1 VLGKGPPFR
10 PVSLRTRL
18 LAGVLLLVAAGLVV
32 ASIATYAA
40 LRSFL
45 TTRVD
50 QQLVAATAPVGREL
64 LFGSRP
70 GVRTTS
76 KAIVP
81 LGTYAQ
87 LRDGQ
92 GEVTATLTST
102 FGDASDPPPALPN
115 DLPPMDG
122 ATKRLFSVDAQS
134 GGSPRYRVLATPLSG
149 DSPDE
154 GALVVALPL
163 REVQQTLRR
172 LLVIEGVVSMVVL
185 AVLGA
190 VGFWL
195 VRMGLRPLGQIE
207 ATAGAIAGGD
217 LTRRIERDD
226 DRTEVGRLGRA
237 LNAMLG
243 HIEGA
248 FAERTASEQ
257 RLRRFVADASHEL
270 RTPLTSIRGYA
281 ELFRRGASERPQ
293 DLSTAMRRIE
303 EESGRMGVLVED
315 LLLLA
320 RMDQGQSLVR
330 SPVDLVQVA
339 SDAVADLQVVESDRP
354 IDLDCGD
361 PDSGDLE
368 GGGRVVVRGDE
379 ARLRQVA
386 ANLLSNARLHT
397 PSGTP
402 VHVRVRASGA
412 AAVLEVADEGP
423 GLAAEESQRV
433 FERFYR
439 ADPSRSRASGGS
451 GLGLSIVAAIAEAH
465 GGVATVESTPG
476 AGATFRVELPLDN
489 APPSSGASGSW
500 PPVPGPGTK
509 ERADGHH

>member
-1 VLGKGPPFR
+1 
-10 PVSLRTRL
+10 VSLRTRL
-18 LAGVLLLVAAGLVV
+18 LAGVLVLVAAGLMV

-50 QQLVAATAPVGREL
+50 EQLVAAAAPVGREL

-87 LRDGQ
+87 LRNGD

-102 FGDASDPPPALPN
+102 FGDASDPPPELPS
-115 DLPPMDG
+115 DLPPMNG

-149 DSPDE
+149 ESPED

-172 LLVIEGVVSMVVL
+172 LLVIEGVVSLVVL
-185 AVLGA
+185 ALLGA

-243 HIEGA
+243 HIESA

-320 RMDQGQSLVR
+320 RMDQGTSLAR

-339 SDAVADLQVVESDRP
+339 SDAVADLKVVEPDRP
-354 IDLDCGD
+354 VH
-361 PDSGDLE
+361 LE
-368 GGGRVVVRGDE
+368 GGGSGSGGRVVLSGDE

-397 PSGTP
+397 PSGTS
-402 VHVRVRASGA
+402 VHVRVRASQA
-412 AAVLEVADEGP
+412 TAVLEVADEGP
-423 GLAAEESQRV
+423 GLAPEEAQRV

-465 GGVATVESTPG
+465 GGCATVESNPG
-476 AGATFRVELPLDN
+476 AGATFRVELPLDD
-489 APPSSGASGSW
+489 APRTA
-500 PPVPGPGTK
+500 PVPATK
-509 ERADGHH
+509 ERVDGHS

>member
-1 VLGKGPPFR
+1 MPRRGQPFR

-18 LAGVLLLVAAGLVV
+18 LAGVLVLVAAGL
-32 ASIATYAA
+32 AATSIATYAA
-40 LRSFL
+40 HRSFL
-45 TTRVD
+45 TSRVD
-50 QQLVAATAPVGREL
+50 EQLVAAAAPVGREL
-64 LFGSRP
+64 LFGARP

-87 LRDGQ
+87 LRNGD

-102 FGDASDPPPALPN
+102 FGDASDPAPELPR
-115 DLPPMDG
+115 DLPSMD
-122 ATKRLFSVDAQS
+122 ATNKRLFSVDAES
-134 GGSPRYRVLATPLSG
+134 GGSSRYRVLATPLSG
-149 DSPDE
+149 ESPED
-154 GALVVALPL
+154 GSLVVALPL
-163 REVQQTLRR
+163 REVRQTLQR
-172 LLVIEGVVSMVVL
+172 LLVIEGVVSAAVL
-185 AVLGA
+185 AILGA

-243 HIEGA
+243 HIESA

-281 ELFRRGASERPQ
+281 ELFRRGASERPE

-303 EESGRMGVLVED
+303 EESNRMGVLVED

-320 RMDQGQSLVR
+320 RLDQGRSLVR
-330 SPVDLVQVA
+330 SHVDLVQVA
-339 SDAVADLQVVESDRP
+339 SDAVADLRVVEPDRPLDLEVGGQVVVS
-354 IDLDCGD
+354 
-361 PDSGDLE
+361 
-368 GGGRVVVRGDE
+368 GDE

-397 PSGTP
+397 PTGTP
-402 VHVRVRASGA
+402 VHVGVRTSHST
-412 AAVLEVADEGP
+412 AVLEVADEGP
-423 GLAAEESQRV
+423 GLASEETQRV

-451 GLGLSIVAAIAEAH
+451 GLGLSIVAAIAAAH
-465 GGVATVESTPG
+465 GGMATVESTPG
-476 AGATFRVELPLDN
+476 AGATFRVELPLDTGSG
-489 APPSSGASGSW
+489 PPSGNGNGNGDEAGT
-500 PPVPGPGTK
+500 PLVPEGET
-509 ERADGHH
+509 

>member
-1 VLGKGPPFR
+1 MPGRGRSLR
-10 PVSLRTRL
+10 PVSLRSRL
-18 LAGVLLLVAAGLVV
+18 LAGVLVLVAAGLLV

-50 QQLVAATAPVGREL
+50 QQLVAAAAPVGREL

-87 LRDGQ
+87 LRDGN
-92 GEVTATLTST
+92 GEVRATLTST
-102 FGDASDPPPALPN
+102 FGDASDPPPALPA

-122 ATKRLFSVDAQS
+122 ASKRLFSVDAQS

-149 DSPDE
+149 ASPQD
-154 GALVVALPL
+154 GALLVALPL

-172 LLVIEGVVSMVVL
+172 LLVIEGVVTV
-185 AVLGA
+185 AVLILVGA
-190 VGFWL
+190 VGFWV

-217 LTRRIERDD
+217 LTRRIEREDE
-226 DRTEVGRLGRA
+226 RTEVGRLGRA

-243 HIEGA
+243 HIESA

-281 ELFRRGASERPQ
+281 ELFRRGASERPE

-320 RMDQGQSLVR
+320 RLDQGRSLVR
-330 SPVDLVQVA
+330 SPVDLAQVA
-339 SDAVADLQVVESDRP
+339 SDAVADLRVVDPDRP
-354 IDLDCGD
+354 LSLECGPSD
-361 PDSGDLE
+361 GVS
-368 GGGRVVVRGDE
+368 RVVVNGDE
-379 ARLRQVA
+379 PRLRQVA
-386 ANLLSNARLHT
+386 ANLLSNARVHT

-402 VHVRVRASGA
+402 VHVRVRASHDT
-412 AAVLEVADEGP
+412 AVLEVADEGP
-423 GLAAEESQRV
+423 GLAADESQRV

-451 GLGLSIVAAIAEAH
+451 GLGLSIVAAIAGAH
-465 GGVATVESTPG
+465 GGTATVESTPG
-476 AGATFRVELPLDN
+476 RGATFRVELPLET
-489 APPSSGASGSW
+489 APRPGSGPDSGSG
-500 PPVPGPGTK
+500 PGPGPGSGPHSGPGYQG
-509 ERADGHH
+509 ES

>member
-1 VLGKGPPFR
+1 MPGRGRSLR
-10 PVSLRTRL
+10 PVSLRSRL
-18 LAGVLLLVAAGLVV
+18 LAGVLVLVAAGLLV
-32 ASIATYAA
+32 ASVATYAA

-50 QQLVAATAPVGREL
+50 QQLVAAAAPVGREL

-87 LRDGQ
+87 LRDGN
-92 GEVTATLTST
+92 GEVRATLTST
-102 FGDASDPPPALPN
+102 FGDASDPPPALPA
-115 DLPPMDG
+115 DLPPMGG
-122 ATKRLFSVDAQS
+122 ASKRLFSVDAQS

-149 DSPDE
+149 ASPE
-154 GALVVALPL
+154 GGALLVALPL

-172 LLVIEGVVSMVVL
+172 LLVIEGVVTV
-185 AVLGA
+185 AVLILVGA
-190 VGFWL
+190 VGFWV

-217 LTRRIERDD
+217 LTRRIEREDE
-226 DRTEVGRLGRA
+226 RTEVGRLGRA

-243 HIEGA
+243 HIESA

-281 ELFRRGASERPQ
+281 ELFRRGASERPE

-320 RMDQGQSLVR
+320 RLDQGRSLVR
-330 SPVDLVQVA
+330 SPVDLAQVA
-339 SDAVADLQVVESDRP
+339 SDAVADLRVVDPDRP
-354 IDLDCGD
+354 L
-361 PDSGDLE
+361 SLE
-368 GGGRVVVRGDE
+368 FGHSNGVSRVVVNGDE
-379 ARLRQVA
+379 PRLRQVA
-386 ANLLSNARLHT
+386 VNLLSNARVHT

-402 VHVRVRASGA
+402 VHVRVRASQGT
-412 AAVLEVADEGP
+412 AVLEVADEGP
-423 GLAAEESQRV
+423 GLAAEESERV

-465 GGVATVESTPG
+465 GGTATVESTPG
-476 AGATFRVELPLDN
+476 RGATFRVELPLETEPGPRPGPDSGPGPD
-489 APPSSGASGSW
+489 AGAGYEGAS
-500 PPVPGPGTK
+500 
-509 ERADGHH
+509 